1 MIFTVKHAIKNVSVF
16 VGAGWG
22 NVGYVVFWS
31 KFLKIHMLKESHKNL
46 YLVCVVP
53 VVVCN
58 AIIFDSSGFGFV
70 TIYSMFSPCSILRMR
85 C

>member
-1 MIFTVKHAIKNVSVF
+1 
-16 VGAGWG
+16 
-22 NVGYVVFWS
+22 
-31 KFLKIHMLKESHKNL
+31 MLKESHKNL